1 MTARAVLFDFGGT
14 LYDYRCFARAE
25 AESLLQL
32 ARWAD
37 VDAPVEAIARAH
49 RDAMRRVF
57 DDYRERSFYFHRDLF
72 GDAVRAML
80 ASFGK
85 TADEATLGRYRRLQ
99 WDLHARDFALRP
111 GVRETLAE
119 LRARGLH
126 LGMVSNIDDDQLEHL
141 LEIAGVRA
149 DFHAVLSSERA
160 RSCKPAPGIFEQ
172 ALASAGCA
180 ASEAIFVGDS
190 LFHDVAGASALGL
203 RSVLIWHRDDRD
215 PPDAEPRPDH
225 VIRRFDELLEIAR
238 SAPRHG

>member
-25 AESLLQL
+25 AESLAEL
-32 ARWAD
+32 ARWAGI
-37 VDAPVEAIARAH
+37 DAPEEAIARAQ
-49 RDAMRRVF
+49 RDAMKRVF
-57 DDYRERSFYFHRDLF
+57 DDYRDRAFYFHRDLF

-85 TADEATLGRYRRLQ
+85 AADAPTLARYRRLQ

-111 GVRETLAE
+111 RVRETLAE

-126 LGMVSNIDDDQLEHL
+126 LGIVSNIDDDQLDHL
-141 LEIAGVRA
+141 LLIAGVRA

-160 RSCKPAPGIFEQ
+160 RSCKPAPGIFAQ

-180 ASEAIFVGDS
+180 AGEAIFVGDS
-190 LFHDVAGASALGL
+190 LFHDVGGASALGL

-215 PPDAEPRPDH
+215 PPDAGPKPDH

-238 SAPRHG
+238 

>member
-25 AESLLQL
+25 SESLSEL
-32 ARWAD
+32 ARWAGIA
-37 VDAPVEAIARAH
+37 APVEAIARAH
-49 RDAMRRVF
+49 RDAMKRVF
-57 DDYRERSFYFHRDLF
+57 DDYRDRAFYFHRDLF
-72 GDAVRAML
+72 GDAVRGML

-85 TADEATLGRYRRLQ
+85 TADAVTLARYRRLQ

-111 GVRETLAE
+111 GVRETLAG
-119 LRARGLH
+119 LRRRGLH

-180 ASEAIFVGDS
+180 AGDAIFVGDS

-203 RSVLIWHRDDRD
+203 QSVLIWHREDRD
-215 PPDAEPRPDH
+215 PPAGGPKPDH

-238 SAPRHG
+238 